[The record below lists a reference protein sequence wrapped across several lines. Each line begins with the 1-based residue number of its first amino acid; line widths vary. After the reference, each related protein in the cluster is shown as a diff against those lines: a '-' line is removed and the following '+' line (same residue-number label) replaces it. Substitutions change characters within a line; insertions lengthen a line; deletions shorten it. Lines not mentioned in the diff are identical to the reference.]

1 MVELDR
7 DEMSE
12 VEFNRM
18 MEKGLEQ
25 AKADESVSVSDAFA
39 SLRATEK
46 IGAFSFS
53 QNSKETMYW
62 DAINGKFKTIFEGQR
77 AAILHII
84 NRNIM

>member
-39 SLRATEK
+39 SLRETEK
-46 IGAFSFS
+46 NWCFFFF
-53 QNSKETMYW
+53 T
-62 DAINGKFKTIFEGQR
+62 KFQR
-77 AAILHII
+77 NDVLGC
-84 NRNIM
+84 N